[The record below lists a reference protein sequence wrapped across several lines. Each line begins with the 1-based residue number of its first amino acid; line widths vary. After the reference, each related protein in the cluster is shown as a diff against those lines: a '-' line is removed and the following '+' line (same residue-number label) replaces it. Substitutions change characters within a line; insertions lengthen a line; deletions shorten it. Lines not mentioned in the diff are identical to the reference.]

1 MTLAD
6 YFQPLGLNF
15 LQSPIQLY
23 PSPPLPTPPHPT
35 PTLHPSTKF
44 YKCLIIGRRR
54 RLALLRAA
62 RGEHASTSF
71 SFLPS
76 CVLESW
82 LTKNNNN
89 NKLQLNSV
97 NAEVRGGGMESVRVN
112 RMSVQIKQVLKKERF
127 VTARS

>member
-1 MTLAD
+1 MA
-6 YFQPLGLNF
+6 F
-15 LQSPIQLY
+15 
-23 PSPPLPTPPHPT
+23 
-35 PTLHPSTKF
+35 
-44 YKCLIIGRRR
+44 
-54 RLALLRAA
+54 LRAA

-97 NAEVRGGGMESVRVN
+97 NAEVGGGGMESVRVN
-112 RMSVQIKQVLKKERF
+112 RMSVD
-127 VTARS
+127 

>member
-15 LQSPIQLY
+15 LQSPIQL
-23 PSPPLPTPPHPT
+23 TPPHPYS
-35 PTLHPSTKF
+35 PAVHKVLQMF
-44 YKCLIIGRRR
+44 DYV
-54 RLALLRAA
+54 
-62 RGEHASTSF
+62 STSF
-71 SFLPS
+71 PFLPS

-97 NAEVRGGGMESVRVN
+97 NTEVGGGGMESVRVN
-112 RMSVQIKQVLKKERF
+112 GMSVD
-127 VTARS
+127 